1 MKISKPVV
9 STLAILLVVA
19 LEGCGGGGGGTTVA
33 ATTTVASPQ
42 GVYQGGFSNGGTHN
56 TLILENDQFYTLYGS
71 TVAGVFTVSGF
82 LQGNGNASGGN
93 LTATDVKDATVDG
106 QLLSGSLS
114 ATYAANGSLNG
125 TLTEGSNTVNF
136 SGTTVASSV
145 YDYNKSASLADIAG
159 AWNMTSLRGYANT
172 FNIAASGAFTAT
184 SGACSFSGTF
194 TPRSSGKNVFDV
206 AMTFGPAPCI
216 LAGQTLAGI
225 GIDFMLANGK
235 RQLLIAGLNQGRT
248 SSAAFFGTR

>member
-1 MKISKPVV
+1 MKISKPIV
-9 STLAILLVVA
+9 STLPILLLAA

-33 ATTTVASPQ
+33 ATTTVGSAQ
-42 GVYQGGFSNGGTHN
+42 GVYEGTFSNGGTHN

-71 TVAGVFTVSGF
+71 TVVGVFTVNGF
-82 LQGNGNASGGN
+82 LQGNGHASGGN

-114 ATYAANGSLNG
+114 ATYAANGNLNG

-136 SGTTVASSV
+136 SGTTVVSSV
-145 YDYNKSASLADIAG
+145 YDYNTSARLADIAG

-194 TPRSSGKNVFDV
+194 TPRGSGKNVFDV
-206 AMTFGPAPCI
+206 AMTFGPAPC
-216 LAGQTLAGI
+216 LLPGQTLAGI
-225 GIDFMLANGK
+225 GIDFMLNNGK
-235 RQLLIAGLNQGRT
+235 RQLLIAGLNQART
-248 SSAAFFGTR
+248 SSAAFFGAR